1 MDAVTWQ
8 MVALNLGTALAG
20 GGAVWAYL
28 TRRRETD
35 AERVARYEGR
45 LDARLESVERDRDAA
60 RVALAELDKRL
71 AVTQHQLDDALE
83 ERDAA
88 RAESA
93 ELRVQNRLLIEL
105 CVRAG
110 VEIPADL
117 VRGYKPPA
125 PAIAA
130 PISGEGST

>member
-1 MDAVTWQ
+1 MTQMPLWASLVLQLVTAV
-8 MVALNLGTALAG
+8 LG

-60 RVALAELDKRL
+60 RVQLADMDKRL
-71 AVTQHQLDDALE
+71 AVTQHLLDDALE

-105 CVRAG
+105 CLRHG
-110 VEIPADL
+110 VEIPTDL
-117 VRGYKPPA
+117 VRGYKPPLSA
-125 PAIAA
+125 PVGDE
-130 PISGEGST
+130 SGS